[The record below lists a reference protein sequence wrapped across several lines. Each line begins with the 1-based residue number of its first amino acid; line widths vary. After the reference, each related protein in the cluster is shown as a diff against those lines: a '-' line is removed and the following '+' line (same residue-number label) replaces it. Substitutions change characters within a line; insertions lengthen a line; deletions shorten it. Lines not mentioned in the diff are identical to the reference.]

1 MFPLNQMATRL
12 PSGVDVWEVAVEF
25 VTCALEIGAAL
36 SASSTTSH
44 LVPCATSVIHPVVCS
59 YHT

>member
-1 MFPLNQMATRL
+1 MLSLNQMAIHL

-25 VTCALEIGAAL
+25 VTCAQETGAAL

-44 LVPCATSVIHPVVCS
+44 LVLCATSVIHPVVCR
-59 YHT
+59 YM